1 MNEIMKRYEE
11 LINRLFKS
19 DEWLKES
26 NYTTWEEVKIS
37 QPKVYQLR
45 QNLIYQIE
53 TIQKTIH
60 NKR

>member
-1 MNEIMKRYEE
+1 MNETMKRYEE

-26 NYTTWEEVKIS
+26 NHTTWEEVKIS